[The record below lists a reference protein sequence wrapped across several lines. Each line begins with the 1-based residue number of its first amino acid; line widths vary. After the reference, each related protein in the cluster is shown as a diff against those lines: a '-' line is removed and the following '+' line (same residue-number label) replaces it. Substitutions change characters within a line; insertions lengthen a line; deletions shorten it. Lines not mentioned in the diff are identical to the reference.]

1 MKATNKQEF
10 FDLLG
15 AELRRIGIE
24 DTNDI
29 FADFEEHFTDGA
41 MQGIPEDVTAERLGD
56 IKEIARSYL
65 NLESSRIN
73 SIMARDIEHRK
84 VSLTKPGRGVPA
96 DLSLIGSGSAKEAV
110 NSDNIRE
117 YTPEHFSSEIFPQSP
132 NSVGGAN
139 TSAGAGMYS
148 GSSMGAGVG
157 MGANMSSGTYSGA
170 NSYSGSAAGMGMG
183 AGMAAGAG
191 VSGANGMGAGLS
203 ANAGTADK
211 TVAGAFSDAGRA
223 ALDAAKLTGQVVADA
238 FKQRGSEVKDAMTNA
253 GKTAADAVKAAGD
266 AVQRTVKSRTKPNK
280 SGYNGTAPR
289 PSDTYR
295 RNMNTANGNSYSSRR
310 ADIPPQHTKTKTN
323 GGYKV
328 IDFSSLTPN
337 VNAGK
342 LVLAIL
348 LDCFLWIWLLPA
360 IIGGIF
366 GIIFGGGIG
375 SIAGAFEAFFGYE
388 FGYHIF
394 ISRLFLGFGFF
405 WLGIAA
411 VCVGVF
417 FIRLF
422 IKLIKFIINL
432 HIKAIYD
439 L

>member
-1 MKATNKQEF
+1 MKATSKQEF

-15 AELRRIGIE
+15 AELNRIGIE

-117 YTPEHFSSEIFPQSP
+117 YTPEHYSSEIFPQSSHS

-139 TSAGAGMYS
+139 SSAGASFGTSAGV
-148 GSSMGAGVG
+148 SMGASAGT
-157 MGANMSSGTYSGA
+157 SSGF
-170 NSYSGSAAGMGMG
+170 GMG
-183 AGMAAGAG
+183 AGAQTAGAAGG
-191 VSGANGMGAGLS
+191 SGAGTGS
-203 ANAGTADK
+203 AAGTADK
-211 TVAGAFSDAGRA
+211 TVADAFSDAGRA

-238 FKQRGSEVKDAMTNA
+238 FKQRGSEVKEAVTTA

-266 AVQRTVKSRTKPNK
+266 AVQRTVKSRTKSTR
-280 SGYNGTAPR
+280 SGAKTNAAYNSAPR
-289 PSDTYR
+289 PSDSYR
-295 RNMNTANGNSYSSRR
+295 ENMSTVNNGNTGSRR
-310 ADIPPQHTKTKTN
+310 ADIPPQHNKTGTK
-323 GGYKV
+323 GGYKL
-328 IDFSSLTPN
+328 IDVSAQKPN

-348 LDCFLWIWLLPA
+348 LDCLLWIWLLPA
-360 IIGGIF
+360 LIGSIF
-366 GIIFGGGIG
+366 GIIFGGAIG
-375 SIAGAFEAFFGYE
+375 SIAGAFETFFGSE
-388 FGYHIF
+388 FGYHIL

-417 FIRLF
+417 FIRLVV
-422 IKLIKFIINL
+422 KLIKFIINL

>member
-117 YTPEHFSSEIFPQSP
+117 YTPEHFSSEIYPQSP

-148 GSSMGAGVG
+148 GSSMGAGAG
-157 MGANMSSGTYSGA
+157 MGA

-191 VSGANGMGAGLS
+191 VSGSNGMGSS

-280 SGYNGTAPR
+280 AGYNGTAPR

-295 RNMNTANGNSYSSRR
+295 RNMNTANGSAHNSRR
-310 ADIPPQHTKTKTN
+310 ADVPPQHTKAKTN

-360 IIGGIF
+360 IIGVIC

-375 SIAGAFEAFFGYE
+375 SIAGAFEAIFGYE
-388 FGYHIF
+388 FGSHIF
-394 ISRLFLGFGFF
+394 ISRLFLGSGFL